1 MVSVLELTPRSDRL
15 LGTLPLTNKR
25 NVDYKRECP
34 RKLIILAR
42 VTRAYQRSKVQ
53 DTKKMAAEK
62 SILIVGAGELGT
74 AILSALASHP
84 SKPPHVSFSVL
95 LRPDSIT
102 SPNAEKQRSNAE
114 LQALGATLVPG
125 NFVDDDV
132 SELSR
137 IFKAYDIVI
146 QAGGY
151 GLPKGTQLKSANA
164 ALQAGV
170 PRYFPWQF
178 GVDYEEIGEGSAQD
192 LFDEML
198 QVRRLLRSQNSTT
211 WTIISTGL
219 FMSYL
224 FIADFGVVDLDKR
237 TVRALGSW
245 DNKVT
250 VSTPEDIGRL
260 TAEMVF
266 VPEGTLNEVVYIGGD
281 TISYGQLADTLD
293 EAFGEKFTREEWD
306 LRFLKDRLT
315 GNPDNLWY
323 KYQCIFG
330 DGKGISWDMEKT
342 LNGKRDI
349 SMTTVR
355 DYVQKNFAPD
365 S

>member
-1 MVSVLELTPRSDRL
+1 MYV
-15 LGTLPLTNKR
+15 NKQQAAHAA
-25 NVDYKRECP
+25 KP
-34 RKLIILAR
+34 
-42 VTRAYQRSKVQ
+42 
-53 DTKKMAAEK
+53 KMATEK

-84 SKPPHVSFSVL
+84 SKPPHVNFSVL

-102 SPNAEKQRSNAE
+102 SPNPEKQRSNTE
-114 LQALGATLVPG
+114 LQALGAKLVPG

-132 SELSR
+132 SQLSNV
-137 IFKAYDIVI
+137 FEDYDIVI

-170 PRYFPWQF
+170 RRYFPWQF

-198 QVRRLLRSQNSTT
+198 QVRRLLRSQTRTT

-224 FIADFGVVDLDKR
+224 FIADFGVVDLEKR
-237 TVRALGSW
+237 TARALGSW

-250 VSTPEDIGRL
+250 VSTPHDIGRL

-266 VPEGTLNEVVYIGGD
+266 LPDGTLNKVVYIGGD
-281 TISYGQLADTLD
+281 TVSYGQLANTLD
-293 EAFGEKFTREEWD
+293 EAFHESFTREEWN
-306 LRFLKDRLT
+306 LPFLKDRLAA
-315 GNPDNLWY
+315 NPDNLWY

-330 DGKGISWDMEKT
+330 DGKGISWDMGRT
-342 LNGKRDI
+342 LNGQRDI

-355 DYVQKNFAPD
+355 DYIEKEFVTAK
-365 S
+365 